1 MLKTFLFCL
10 ACFFSLSLMAQP
22 GQIAKA
28 NGIEIWYETF
38 GEEKDPALLMIM
50 GGFAQGIL
58 WPTEFCEKLA
68 RAGFYVIR
76 YDNRDT
82 GLSTC
87 FNFEKNPYNL
97 LDMAEDAVGLLDHLK
112 IEKAHVCGFSMGGS
126 IAQLLSVNFPTKVA
140 TLTLISSTC
149 DLRPSMLAYDKIY
162 PTDLVLSRPKEIYL
176 NWMHQFLQ
184 FPPQSKEE
192 QLEERLIS
200 WAILNGTKIPFEEQR
215 YREIHTEF
223 LDRLKHPES
232 LTNHLPAIKQSFTMI
247 ESISGQ
253 VTVPV
258 LIIHGSE
265 DPILPPDHGQ
275 ALHAAIPHSRYLF
288 VEGFGHVLNRHFYD
302 LIVQEI
308 QQHAKT
314 Q

>member
-1 MLKTFLFCL
+1 
-10 ACFFSLSLMAQP
+10 MAQP